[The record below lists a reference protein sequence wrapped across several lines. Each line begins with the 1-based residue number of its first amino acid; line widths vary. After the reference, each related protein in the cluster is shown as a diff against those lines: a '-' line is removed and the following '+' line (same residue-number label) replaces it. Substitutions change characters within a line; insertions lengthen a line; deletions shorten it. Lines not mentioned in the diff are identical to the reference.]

1 MDAKE
6 RPSSGPGG
14 WWKAFFQPF
23 GLFRVSGVSF
33 CLVLLRVDGYM
44 FSLLNAAALMHVF
57 RVGFLCMEDSVLL

>member
-1 MDAKE
+1 MGTADCEGFRCLTLLRISVLVQVVEAYRAVDAKE

-33 CLVLLRVDGYM
+33 VL
-44 FSLLNAAALMHVF
+44 
-57 RVGFLCMEDSVLL
+57 CC